1 MPRETFG
8 DFDEFA
14 EALNGV
20 AGRFMTTAQSETDWW
35 VEIESIGSIVV
46 QQVQAGGPTAFVGDG
61 KDGSITIGLPSST
74 PEHIRV
80 DGRALSE
87 NGFILVNEGQPIT
100 LSAQQPTRWLGITIP
115 TAHPSLP
122 LELLR
127 SASSA
132 ARREQ
137 DTHTQAELRHIAAAK
152 ATILRMLSN
161 ESRIDLLEG
170 GASRAAEEELLLA
183 TRCILESVGGDE
195 GIRGGRPAYSRA
207 RVISR
212 ALGLIEAREGKPL
225 FLQDLCRATQVSER
239 TLRNVFQE
247 YFGIGPMRF
256 LKVNRLREIRSA
268 LMAADARE
276 ESVWKIA
283 TRFGIWDLSAFAHD
297 YKALFRELPHQTL
310 RVPTPLK
317 RGEDAMNMTWVRYA
331 SRKLAEASAL
341 KRG

>member
-1 MPRETFG
+1 MPRQTFG

-14 EALNGV
+14 AALNGI

-35 VEIESIGSIVV
+35 VEVEPIGSIVV

-61 KDGSITIGLPSST
+61 KDDSITIGLPSST

-80 DGRALSE
+80 DGRTLSQ
-87 NGFILVNEGQPIT
+87 NGFILVNEGQPFT
-100 LSAQQPTRWLGITIP
+100 LSAQQPTRWVGITIP
-115 TAHPSLP
+115 SAHPYLSP
-122 LELLR
+122 ELSGSAPATRHGQETHSQADLR
-127 SASSA
+127 Y
-132 ARREQ
+132 
-137 DTHTQAELRHIAAAK
+137 IATAK
-152 ATILRMLSN
+152 DTILRMLTS
-161 ESRIDLLEG
+161 ESRVDLLQGEAG
-170 GASRAAEEELLLA
+170 RAAEEELLLA
-183 TRCILESVGGDE
+183 ACCILESVRGDAE
-195 GIRGGRPAYSRA
+195 IRGGRPAYSRA

-268 LMAADARE
+268 LIDADGRE
-276 ESVWKIA
+276 ESVWKVA
-283 TRFGIWDLSAFAHD
+283 TRFGVWDLSAFAHD
-297 YKALFRELPHQTL
+297 YKALFGELPHQTL
-310 RVPTPLK
+310 RVRTPER
-317 RGEDAMNMTWVRYA
+317 RGDEVVNVPWIRYA